1 MLLFT
6 SMSYVVSQQQVMES
20 YENDI
25 YKSEVITNAMKEYAE
40 LKILDYNFMPTIEI
54 LPNGDIHQDDLF
66 TLADLQSSNEV
77 YKTEDGMYKVFPM
90 DVEKL
95 QNFVEPVIKFHRRIE
110 SVSSYIVE
118 PMRRCTPEDFE
129 RRGHVFI
136 HEQERVAHSYR
147 LCPNWE
153 RLDFLSAKNGYSN
166 TEERLSF
173 SLEINLCNKN
183 HNPNC
188 ASKEKQ
194 EAFFSV
200 MMFNVFVLTE
210 N

>member
-1 MLLFT
+1 
-6 SMSYVVSQQQVMES
+6 
-20 YENDI
+20 
-25 YKSEVITNAMKEYAE
+25 
-40 LKILDYNFMPTIEI
+40 
-54 LPNGDIHQDDLF
+54 
-66 TLADLQSSNEV
+66 
-77 YKTEDGMYKVFPM
+77 M
-90 DVEKL
+90 DMEKL
-95 QNFVEPVIKFHRRIE
+95 QTFVEPVIKFSRRIE
-110 SVSSYIVE
+110 GVTSYIVE

-129 RRGHVFI
+129 RRGAVFV
-136 HEQERVAHSYR
+136 HEEERVAHSYR

-173 SLEINLCNKN
+173 SLEINLCNSN

-188 ASKEKQ
+188 QTKEKL